1 MNPIIVYLLK
11 VNIAIALFYMFYKL
25 FFAGDTFWKT
35 RRFYLTFSILLSF
48 IYPSFSII
56 SWLEQSV
63 PMQQLITN
71 YTVLQEVTITP
82 EQDHSLKLTSILY
95 MIYASI
101 AGILLVRLCVQL
113 ISIWKINK
121 SGTKHWV
128 QGTEIIALQRNI
140 APFSFFGKIYMNPS
154 LHNEIQTKEIL
165 AHELTHVRQLH
176 SLDVVLSEVLTIL
189 CWFNPASWLLKQEI
203 RQNLEYLADN
213 KVIESGFDTK
223 SYQYHLL
230 QLSYQTPD
238 LNLTNK
244 FNISPLKKRITMMNQ
259 QKTSKAGIIK
269 YLLIVPLG
277 LALIVSSNAETLISS
292 AQKTFQDKTTA
303 INVQDEPQLTTD
315 KTTKKLD
322 EIVVVGYAVAHE
334 KLKEPASPPSPP
346 PPPEQTLGVDIKA
359 QETIS
364 SPPVTIQQPSD
375 DDDVTFTVV
384 EKMPQYP
391 GGDRE
396 LFKYL
401 SQNIRYPVEAQ
412 KAGIQGRVI
421 CQFIVEKDGA
431 ISNVR
436 VVRSVDPNLDAEAV
450 RVINAMPNWQP
461 GEQRG
466 KKVSVEYTLPINFRL
481 DNSPSKGKSDS
492 KSPSIIIID
501 GEIKSAEFMSHLKK
515 EDIEKV
521 EVLKGD
527 SEEKKNELINKY
539 GDQAAN
545 GVIMITTKK

>member
-113 ISIWKINK
+113 ISIWKMNK

-176 SLDVVLSEVLTIL
+176 SLDVVLSEVLTIF

-203 RQNLEYLADN
+203 RQNLEFLADN

-259 QKTSKAGIIK
+259 QKTSKVGIFK

-292 AQKTFQDKTTA
+292 AKKTMQDKTTET
-303 INVQDEPQLTTD
+303 IMQNESQQT
-315 KTTKKLD
+315 TTKPANKLD
-322 EIVVVGYAVAHE
+322 EIVVVGYAVAQE
-334 KLKEPASPPSPP
+334 KPKAPAPPPVPEQTSGVNSEVQKEIAPP
-346 PPPEQTLGVDIKA
+346 PPPP
-359 QETIS
+359 S
-364 SPPVTIQQPSD
+364 SD
-375 DDDVTFTVV
+375 DDIFMVV

-391 GGDRE
+391 GGESE
-396 LFKYL
+396 LINYV
-401 SQNIRYPVEAQ
+401 SQSIKYPVEAQ
-412 KAGIQGRVI
+412 KSGIQGRVI
-421 CQFIVEKDGA
+421 CQFVIGRDGA
-431 ISNVR
+431 ISDVK

-466 KKVSVEYTLPINFRL
+466 QKVNVEYTLPINFRL
-481 DNSPSKGKSDS
+481 
-492 KSPSIIIID
+492 
-501 GEIKSAEFMSHLKK
+501 
-515 EDIEKV
+515 
-521 EVLKGD
+521 
-527 SEEKKNELINKY
+527 
-539 GDQAAN
+539 Q
-545 GVIMITTKK
+545 